1 MAAGAQLALAAVPKP
16 FGMQL
21 PPRRCSNCA
30 ILDFDRTGLPLAVD
44 VGVTGFPSAHP
55 SCQRGAALLTFAAH
69 S

>member
-1 MAAGAQLALAAVPKP
+1 MAAGAQLALVAVPKP
-16 FGMQL
+16 IGMQL

-55 SCQRGAALLTFAAH
+55 SC
-69 S
+69 